1 MFGIYN
7 SFERKFVNRNT
18 RGQNVHSGVKVSSTT
33 PTTQFTM
40 FVIVVSMLCLLH
52 SFIPSFHRTLI
63 VVTRFRGSCNLVNR
77 SIVLVAH
84 IWKLSLFS
92 L

>member
-7 SFERKFVNRNT
+7 SFERR
-18 RGQNVHSGVKVSSTT
+18 
-33 PTTQFTM
+33 
-40 FVIVVSMLCLLH
+40 FVILGVRTYTAVSKYRALRPRLNLRCLSLWYLCCVC
-52 SFIPSFHRTLI
+52 FIPSFLRTLI